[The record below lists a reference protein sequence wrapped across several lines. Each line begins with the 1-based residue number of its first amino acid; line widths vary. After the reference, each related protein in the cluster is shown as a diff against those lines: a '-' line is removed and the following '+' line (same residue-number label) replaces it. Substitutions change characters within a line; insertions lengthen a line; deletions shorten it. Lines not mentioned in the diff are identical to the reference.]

1 MNLYLAFSKRSAMDA
16 RTYLDTYFP
25 RFETGLKEQIAANA
39 VIKTIKAGES
49 LIQTGQYFRST
60 MLVVEGRL
68 KLYREGEEGN
78 EFFMYYL
85 LPGNACALSMVCATQ
100 AQQTSE
106 IMAKAV
112 EDSIVLMV
120 PLAMMEQLMQE
131 FKSWYSFVVETY
143 RNRFEE
149 LLSIVDQV
157 MFKGMDERLIV
168 YLDNQQKVLQ
178 TQQLY
183 ITHQEIANDLHS
195 SREVISRLLKKME
208 QQNRLKLHRN
218 YIEMLPV

>member
-25 RFETGLKEQIAANA
+25 QFEAGLKEQIAINT
-39 VIKTIKAGES
+39 VIKTIKAGEQ

-100 AQQTSE
+100 THQTSE

-120 PLAMMEQLMQE
+120 PLSMMEQLMQE

-143 RNRFEE
+143 RSRFEE

-157 MFKGMDERLIV
+157 MFKGMDERLVV

-208 QQNRLKLHRN
+208 QQNRLRLHRN

>member
-1 MNLYLAFSKRSAMDA
+1 MATRA
-16 RTYLDTYFP
+16 YLDKYFP
-25 RFETGLKEQIAANA
+25 HFEEGLKEQLAANS
-39 VIKTIKAGES
+39 VIKTITAGES

-68 KLYREGEEGN
+68 KLYREGEDGH

-85 LPGNACALSMVCATQ
+85 LPGDACALSMVCATRPH
-100 AQQTSE
+100 QTSE

-112 EDSIVLMV
+112 EDSVVIMV
-120 PLAMMEQLMQE
+120 PLEMMEDLMQE

-143 RNRFEE
+143 RRRFEE

-157 MFKGMDERLIV
+157 IFKGMDERLVV
-168 YLDNQQKVLQ
+168 YLSNQQKALK
-178 TQQLY
+178 TNKLF
-183 ITHQEIANDLHS
+183 ITHQEIATDLNS

-208 QQNRLKLHRN
+208 QQNKLELHRN
-218 YIEMLPV
+218 YIQMLPV